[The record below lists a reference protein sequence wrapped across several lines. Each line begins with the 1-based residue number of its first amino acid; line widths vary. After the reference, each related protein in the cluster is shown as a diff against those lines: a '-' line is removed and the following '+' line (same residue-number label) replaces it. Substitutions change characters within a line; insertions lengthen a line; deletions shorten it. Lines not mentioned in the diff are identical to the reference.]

1 MLFGIFFVSIEAKQ
15 LDMKTILRNF
25 FSVLRR
31 FKTASVLNVL
41 GLSIAFVAFMLI
53 MMQVNYDYTFDRSHP
68 NADAIFRVDIV
79 HGSKGS
85 QAIICRPFARAFTG
99 SSPLIE
105 EGCLLSA
112 WTESRFFY
120 IEDGGQRT
128 SYKEDAWNVT
138 PGVLEVF
145 RFDML
150 EGNER
155 SLDEPN
161 SVVLPESMARKIFGD
176 ESAVGKQL
184 ISANPMEDAKI
195 VKGVYKDFPRNSAL
209 KNVMYTSMS
218 PKENYDNWGNWNY
231 FFFVRLGEGMDKAEV
246 LDNFKRNFNA
256 KEAFGNEFEWGE
268 ENSLDLRL
276 TSLPDVHFL
285 SNVDFDSM
293 PKASRQTLLVL
304 FSIAFV
310 ILIIAGINFTNF
322 STALTPMRIKSI
334 NTQKVLGSSDRT
346 LRGSLLVEAVCVSLF
361 AYLLSLLFLYLIPN
375 TPVVSLVDAD
385 ISFGAQPMIIAGTA
399 VIAAIVGVL
408 AGLYPSYYV
417 TSFPPALVLKGS
429 FGLSLAGR
437 RMRSVLVGVQF
448 VASFIL
454 IIGSLFMYLQ
464 NHYMQNAPLGYDKEE
479 MIIVHLNNT
488 INKNRDAFTDR
499 LKSFSGVQDVTY
511 SQFLLS
517 SQDQYMGWGRDYNG
531 NNINFQCLPVSSSF
545 LKVMGI
551 EVKEGRD
558 FRPEDDQKE
567 TGCYIFNEKA
577 KAQYELKLN
586 EKIDGDEII
595 GFIPDIKFASFRQ
608 EVTPMAFYLWG
619 KYQWGQEGNYYNT
632 AYVKFKAGSDLRSG
646 MEHVRESLEKFD
658 SEYPFVVR
666 FYDEVLQHT
675 YEKEL
680 KIGSLI
686 TLFSLVAIFISIVGV
701 FGLVVFE
708 SEYKR
713 KEIAVRKVLGSTTG
727 EILYMFNVSY
737 FWILLICFVFGAP
750 VAWYGVHRW
759 LENFAYRTPMYWW
772 VLPLAFLAVGVIT
785 FMTVTYQN
793 WHVANE
799 NPVKNIKSE

>member
-1 MLFGIFFVSIEAKQ
+1 
-15 LDMKTILRNF
+15 MKTILRNF

-31 FKTASVLNVL
+31 FKAASVLNVL

-53 MMQVNYDYTFDRSHP
+53 MMQVNYDYTFDCSHR

-85 QAIICRPFARAFTG
+85 QAIICRPFARAFTE
-99 SSPLIE
+99 SSPHIKG
-105 EGCLLSA
+105 GCLLNA
-112 WTESRFFY
+112 WVGSPFFY
-120 IEDGGQRT
+120 VEQNGQRT
-128 SYKEDAWNVT
+128 GYRENAWEVT
-138 PGVLEVF
+138 PGLLDVIH
-145 RFDML
+145 FDML
-150 EGNER
+150 EGTAQA
-155 SLDEPN
+155 LDEPG
-161 SVVLPESMARKIFGD
+161 SVILPESMAKKIFGN
-176 ESAVGKQL
+176 ETAVGKQL
-184 ISANPMEDAKI
+184 IAPNVEMNAQI
-195 VKGVYKDFPRNSAL
+195 IKGVYKDFPRNSAL
-209 KNVMYTSMS
+209 QNVIYVAMN

-231 FFFVRLGEGMDKAEV
+231 FFFVRLDDSANKENV
-246 LDNFKRNFNA
+246 LDNFKSNFNA
-256 KEAFGNEFEWGE
+256 KEVFGNEFEWGGE
-268 ENSLDLRL
+268 ESFDLRL

-285 SNVDFDSM
+285 NNVDFDSM

-310 ILIIAGINFTNF
+310 IIIIAGINFTNF

-334 NTQKVLGSSDRT
+334 NTQKVLGSSDRM
-346 LRGSLLVEAVCVSLF
+346 LRGSLLVEAVGVSTF
-361 AYLLSLLFLYLIPN
+361 AYLLSLLFLYVIPK
-375 TPVVSLVDAD
+375 TPVASLVDAD

-399 VIAAIVGVL
+399 VIAVIVGVL

-437 RMRSVLVGVQF
+437 RMRSVLVGIQF

-464 NHYMQNAPLGYDKEE
+464 NRYMQNAPLGYDKEE
-479 MIIVHLNNT
+479 MIIVHLNNK
-488 INKNRDAFTDR
+488 INKDRDAFTNQ
-499 LKSFSGVQDVTY
+499 LKSFSGVEDVTY

-531 NNINFQCLPVSSSF
+531 KNINFQCLPVSSSF

-558 FRPEDDQKE
+558 FRPEDDRKE

-577 KAQYELKLN
+577 KAQLELKLN
-586 EKIDGDEII
+586 EQIDGDEII

-619 KYQWGQEGNYYNT
+619 KYQWGQEGNYYNA
-632 AYVKFKAGSDLRSG
+632 AYVKFKAGSDLRAG
-646 MEHVRESLEKFD
+646 MEHVRESLKKFD
-658 SEYPFVVR
+658 SEYPFVIR

-727 EILYMFNVSY
+727 EVLYMFNVSY
-737 FWILLICFVFGAP
+737 FWILLICFVLGAP

-772 VLPLAFLAVGVIT
+772 VLPLAFLAIGMIT
-785 FMTVTYQN
+785 FLTVTYQN

>member
-1 MLFGIFFVSIEAKQ
+1 
-15 LDMKTILRNF
+15 MKTILRNF

-31 FKTASVLNVL
+31 FKAASVLNVL

-53 MMQVNYDYTFDRSHP
+53 MMQVNYDYTFDCSHR

-85 QAIICRPFARAFTG
+85 QAIICRPFARAFTE
-99 SSPLIE
+99 SSPHIKG
-105 EGCLLSA
+105 GCLLNA
-112 WTESRFFY
+112 WVGSPFFY
-120 IEDGGQRT
+120 VEQNGQRT
-128 SYKEDAWNVT
+128 GYRENAWEVT
-138 PGVLEVF
+138 PGLLDVIH
-145 RFDML
+145 FDML
-150 EGNER
+150 EGTAQA
-155 SLDEPN
+155 LDEPG
-161 SVVLPESMARKIFGD
+161 SVILPESMAKKIFGN
-176 ESAVGKQL
+176 ETAVGKQL
-184 ISANPMEDAKI
+184 IAPNVEMNAQI
-195 VKGVYKDFPRNSAL
+195 IKGVYKDFPRNSAL
-209 KNVMYTSMS
+209 QNVIYVAMN

-231 FFFVRLGEGMDKAEV
+231 FFFVRLDDPANKENV
-246 LDNFKRNFNA
+246 LDNFKSNFNA
-256 KEAFGNEFEWGE
+256 KEAFGNEFEWGGE
-268 ENSLDLRL
+268 ESFDLRL

-285 SNVDFDSM
+285 NNVDFDSM

-310 ILIIAGINFTNF
+310 IIIIAGINFTNF

-334 NTQKVLGSSDRT
+334 NTQKVLGSSDRM
-346 LRGSLLVEAVCVSLF
+346 LRGSLLVEAVGVSTF
-361 AYLLSLLFLYLIPN
+361 AYLLSLLFLYVIPK
-375 TPVVSLVDAD
+375 TPVASLVDAD

-399 VIAAIVGVL
+399 VIAVIVGVL

-437 RMRSVLVGVQF
+437 RMRSVLVGIQF

-464 NHYMQNAPLGYDKEE
+464 NRYMQNAPLGYDKEE
-479 MIIVHLNNT
+479 MIIVHLNNK
-488 INKNRDAFTDR
+488 INKDRDAFMNQ
-499 LKSFSGVQDVTY
+499 LKSFSGVEDVTY

-531 NNINFQCLPVSSSF
+531 KNINFQCLPVSSSF

-577 KAQYELKLN
+577 KAQLELKLN
-586 EKIDGDEII
+586 EQIDGDEII

-619 KYQWGQEGNYYNT
+619 KYQWGQEGNYYNA
-632 AYVKFKAGSDLRSG
+632 AYVKFKAGSDLRAG
-646 MEHVRESLEKFD
+646 MEHVRESLKKFD
-658 SEYPFVVR
+658 SEYPFVIR

-727 EILYMFNVSY
+727 EVLYMFNVSY
-737 FWILLICFVFGAP
+737 FWILLICFVLGAP

-772 VLPLAFLAVGVIT
+772 VLPLAFLAIGMIT
-785 FMTVTYQN
+785 FLTVTYQN

>member
-1 MLFGIFFVSIEAKQ
+1 MLFGIFFVIIEAKQ

-150 EGNER
+150 EGSER

-285 SNVDFDSM
+285 NNVDFDSM

-361 AYLLSLLFLYLIPN
+361 AYLLSLLFLYIIPK

-531 NNINFQCLPVSSSF
+531 NNINFQCLPVSSP
-545 LKVMGI
+545 LKV
-551 EVKEGRD
+551 
-558 FRPEDDQKE
+558 
-567 TGCYIFNEKA
+567 
-577 KAQYELKLN
+577 
-586 EKIDGDEII
+586 
-595 GFIPDIKFASFRQ
+595 
-608 EVTPMAFYLWG
+608 
-619 KYQWGQEGNYYNT
+619 
-632 AYVKFKAGSDLRSG
+632 
-646 MEHVRESLEKFD
+646 
-658 SEYPFVVR
+658 
-666 FYDEVLQHT
+666 
-675 YEKEL
+675 
-680 KIGSLI
+680 
-686 TLFSLVAIFISIVGV
+686 
-701 FGLVVFE
+701 
-708 SEYKR
+708 
-713 KEIAVRKVLGSTTG
+713 KVLPK
-727 EILYMFNVSY
+727 
-737 FWILLICFVFGAP
+737 LL
-750 VAWYGVHRW
+750 
-759 LENFAYRTPMYWW
+759 
-772 VLPLAFLAVGVIT
+772 
-785 FMTVTYQN
+785 
-793 WHVANE
+793 
-799 NPVKNIKSE
+799 S

>member
-1 MLFGIFFVSIEAKQ
+1 MLFGIFFVIIEAKQ

-150 EGNER
+150 EGSER

-285 SNVDFDSM
+285 NNVDFDSM

-346 LRGSLLVEAVCVSLF
+346 LRGSLLVCLSAF
-361 AYLLSLLFLYLIPN
+361 ASFLIHNPQN
-375 TPVVSLVDAD
+375 T
-385 ISFGAQPMIIAGTA
+385 G
-399 VIAAIVGVL
+399 
-408 AGLYPSYYV
+408 
-417 TSFPPALVLKGS
+417 
-429 FGLSLAGR
+429 SLAGGCR
-437 RMRSVLVGVQF
+437 HLVRG
-448 VASFIL
+448 AADDHCRHGRDRGDR
-454 IIGSLFMYLQ
+454 GS
-464 NHYMQNAPLGYDKEE
+464 AGRPL
-479 MIIVHLNNT
+479 
-488 INKNRDAFTDR
+488 
-499 LKSFSGVQDVTY
+499 S
-511 SQFLLS
+511 FLLCHL
-517 SQDQYMGWGRDYNG
+517 
-531 NNINFQCLPVSSSF
+531 FPA
-545 LKVMGI
+545 GI
-551 EVKEGRD
+551 GVERK
-558 FRPEDDQKE
+558 FRPLACRAPDEERAGGGPVCGFFHPD
-567 TGCYIFNEKA
+567 YRLFVYVPA
-577 KAQYELKLN
+577 K
-586 EKIDGDEII
+586 
-595 GFIPDIKFASFRQ
+595 
-608 EVTPMAFYLWG
+608 
-619 KYQWGQEGNYYNT
+619 
-632 AYVKFKAGSDLRSG
+632 
-646 MEHVRESLEKFD
+646 SLYAE
-658 SEYPFVVR
+658 
-666 FYDEVLQHT
+666 
-675 YEKEL
+675 
-680 KIGSLI
+680 
-686 TLFSLVAIFISIVGV
+686 
-701 FGLVVFE
+701 
-708 SEYKR
+708 
-713 KEIAVRKVLGSTTG
+713 
-727 EILYMFNVSY
+727 
-737 FWILLICFVFGAP
+737 C
-750 VAWYGVHRW
+750 
-759 LENFAYRTPMYWW
+759 
-772 VLPLAFLAVGVIT
+772 AVGI
-785 FMTVTYQN
+785 
-793 WHVANE
+793 
-799 NPVKNIKSE
+799 

>member
-1 MLFGIFFVSIEAKQ
+1 
-15 LDMKTILRNF
+15 MKTILRNF

-31 FKTASVLNVL
+31 FKAASVLNVL

-53 MMQVNYDYTFDRSHP
+53 MMQVNYDYTFDCSHR

-85 QAIICRPFARAFTG
+85 QAIICRPFARAFTE
-99 SSPLIE
+99 SSPHIKG
-105 EGCLLSA
+105 GCLLNA
-112 WTESRFFY
+112 WVGSPFFY
-120 IEDGGQRT
+120 VEQNGQRT
-128 SYKEDAWNVT
+128 GYRENAWEVT
-138 PGVLEVF
+138 PGLLDVIH
-145 RFDML
+145 FDML
-150 EGNER
+150 EGTAQA
-155 SLDEPN
+155 LDEPG
-161 SVVLPESMARKIFGD
+161 SVILPESMAKKIFGN
-176 ESAVGKQL
+176 ETAVGKQL
-184 ISANPMEDAKI
+184 IAPNVEMNAQI
-195 VKGVYKDFPRNSAL
+195 IKGVYKDFPRNSAL
-209 KNVMYTSMS
+209 QNVIYVAMN

-231 FFFVRLGEGMDKAEV
+231 FFFVRLDDPANKENV
-246 LDNFKRNFNA
+246 LDNFKSNFNA
-256 KEAFGNEFEWGE
+256 KEVFGNEFEWGGE
-268 ENSLDLRL
+268 ESFDLRL

-285 SNVDFDSM
+285 NNVDFDSM

-310 ILIIAGINFTNF
+310 IIIIAGINFTNF

-334 NTQKVLGSSDRT
+334 NTQKVLGSSDRM
-346 LRGSLLVEAVCVSLF
+346 LRGSLLVEAVGVSTF
-361 AYLLSLLFLYLIPN
+361 AYLLSLLFLYVIPK
-375 TPVVSLVDAD
+375 TPVASLVDAD

-399 VIAAIVGVL
+399 VIAVIVGVL

-437 RMRSVLVGVQF
+437 RMRSVLVGIQF

-464 NHYMQNAPLGYDKEE
+464 NRYMQNAPLGYDKEE
-479 MIIVHLNNT
+479 MIIVHLNNK
-488 INKNRDAFTDR
+488 INKDRAAFTNQ
-499 LKSFSGVQDVTY
+499 LKSFSGVEDVTY

-531 NNINFQCLPVSSSF
+531 KNINFQCLPVSSSF

-577 KAQYELKLN
+577 KAQLELKLN
-586 EKIDGDEII
+586 EQIDGDEII

-619 KYQWGQEGNYYNT
+619 KYQWGQEGNYYNA
-632 AYVKFKAGSDLRSG
+632 AYVKFKAGSDLRAG
-646 MEHVRESLEKFD
+646 MEHVRESLKKFD
-658 SEYPFVVR
+658 SEYPFVIR

-727 EILYMFNVSY
+727 EVLYMFNVSY
-737 FWILLICFVFGAP
+737 FWILLICFVLGAP

-772 VLPLAFLAVGVIT
+772 VLPLAFLAIGMIT
-785 FMTVTYQN
+785 FLTVTYQN

>member
-1 MLFGIFFVSIEAKQ
+1 
-15 LDMKTILRNF
+15 MKTILRNF

-31 FKTASVLNVL
+31 FKAASVLNVL

-53 MMQVNYDYTFDRSHP
+53 MMQVNYDYTFDCSHR

-85 QAIICRPFARAFTG
+85 QAIICRPFARAFTV
-99 SSPLIE
+99 SSPHLKG
-105 EGCLLSA
+105 GCLLNA
-112 WTESRFFY
+112 WVGSPFFY
-120 IEDGGQRT
+120 VEQNGQRT
-128 SYKEDAWNVT
+128 GYRENAWEVT
-138 PGVLEVF
+138 PGLLDVIH
-145 RFDML
+145 FDML
-150 EGNER
+150 EGTAQA
-155 SLDEPN
+155 LDEPG
-161 SVVLPESMARKIFGD
+161 SVILPESMAKKIFGN
-176 ESAVGKQL
+176 ETAVGKQL
-184 ISANPMEDAKI
+184 IAPNVEMNAQI
-195 VKGVYKDFPRNSAL
+195 IKGVYKDFPRNSAL
-209 KNVMYTSMS
+209 QNVIYLAKN

-231 FFFVRLGEGMDKAEV
+231 FFFVRLDDPANKENV
-246 LDNFKRNFNA
+246 LDNFKSNFNA
-256 KEAFGNEFEWGE
+256 KEVFGNEFEWGGE
-268 ENSLDLRL
+268 ESFDLRL

-285 SNVDFDSM
+285 NNVDFDSM

-310 ILIIAGINFTNF
+310 IIIIAGINFTNF

-334 NTQKVLGSSDRT
+334 NTQKVLGSSDRM
-346 LRGSLLVEAVCVSLF
+346 LRGSLLVEAVGVSTF
-361 AYLLSLLFLYLIPN
+361 AYLLSLLFLYVIPK
-375 TPVVSLVDAD
+375 TPVASLVDAD

-399 VIAAIVGVL
+399 VIAVIVGVL

-437 RMRSVLVGVQF
+437 RMRSVLVGIQF

-464 NHYMQNAPLGYDKEE
+464 NRYMQNAPLGYDKEE
-479 MIIVHLNNT
+479 MIIVHLNNK
-488 INKNRDAFTDR
+488 INKDRDAFTNQ
-499 LKSFSGVQDVTY
+499 LKSFSGVEDVTY

-531 NNINFQCLPVSSSF
+531 KNINFQCLPVSSSF

-577 KAQYELKLN
+577 KAQLELKLN
-586 EKIDGDEII
+586 EQIDGDEII

-619 KYQWGQEGNYYNT
+619 KYQWGQEGNYYNA
-632 AYVKFKAGSDLRSG
+632 AYVKFKAGSDLRAG
-646 MEHVRESLEKFD
+646 MEHVRESLKKFD
-658 SEYPFVVR
+658 SEYPFVIR

-727 EILYMFNVSY
+727 EVLYMFNVSY
-737 FWILLICFVFGAP
+737 FWILLICFVLGAP

-772 VLPLAFLAVGVIT
+772 VLPLAFLAIGMIT
-785 FMTVTYQN
+785 FLTVTYQN

>member
-1 MLFGIFFVSIEAKQ
+1 
-15 LDMKTILRNF
+15 MKTILRNF

-31 FKTASVLNVL
+31 FKAASVLNVL

-53 MMQVNYDYTFDRSHP
+53 MMQVNYDYTFDCSHR

-85 QAIICRPFARAFTG
+85 QAIICRPFARAFTE
-99 SSPLIE
+99 SSPHIKG
-105 EGCLLSA
+105 GCLLNA
-112 WTESRFFY
+112 WVGSPFFY
-120 IEDGGQRT
+120 VEQNGQRT
-128 SYKEDAWNVT
+128 GYRENAWEVT
-138 PGVLEVF
+138 PGLLDVIH
-145 RFDML
+145 FDML
-150 EGNER
+150 EGTAQA
-155 SLDEPN
+155 LDEPG
-161 SVVLPESMARKIFGD
+161 SVILPESMAKKIFGN
-176 ESAVGKQL
+176 ETAVGKQL
-184 ISANPMEDAKI
+184 IAPNVEMNAQI
-195 VKGVYKDFPRNSAL
+195 IKGVYKDFPRNSAL
-209 KNVMYTSMS
+209 QNVIYVAMN

-231 FFFVRLGEGMDKAEV
+231 FFFVRLDDPANKENV
-246 LDNFKRNFNA
+246 LDNFKNNFNA
-256 KEAFGNEFEWGE
+256 KEVFGNEFEWGGE
-268 ENSLDLRL
+268 ESFDLRL

-285 SNVDFDSM
+285 NNVDFDSM

-310 ILIIAGINFTNF
+310 IIIIAGINFTNF

-334 NTQKVLGSSDRT
+334 NTQKVLGSSDRM
-346 LRGSLLVEAVCVSLF
+346 LRGSLLVEAVGVSTF
-361 AYLLSLLFLYLIPN
+361 AYLLSLLFLYVIPK
-375 TPVVSLVDAD
+375 TPVASLVDAD

-399 VIAAIVGVL
+399 VIAVIVGVL

-437 RMRSVLVGVQF
+437 RMRSVLVGIQF

-464 NHYMQNAPLGYDKEE
+464 NRYMQNAPLGYDKEE
-479 MIIVHLNNT
+479 MIIVHLNNK
-488 INKNRDAFTDR
+488 INKDRDAFTNQ
-499 LKSFSGVQDVTY
+499 LKSFSGVEDVTY

-531 NNINFQCLPVSSSF
+531 KNINFQCLPVSSSF

-577 KAQYELKLN
+577 KAQLELKLN
-586 EKIDGDEII
+586 EQIDGDEII

-619 KYQWGQEGNYYNT
+619 KYQWGQEGNYYNA
-632 AYVKFKAGSDLRSG
+632 AYVKFKAGSDLRAG
-646 MEHVRESLEKFD
+646 MEHVRESLKKFD
-658 SEYPFVVR
+658 SEYPFVIR

-727 EILYMFNVSY
+727 EVLYMFNVSY
-737 FWILLICFVFGAP
+737 FWILLICFVLGAP

-772 VLPLAFLAVGVIT
+772 VLPLAFLAIGMIT
-785 FMTVTYQN
+785 FLTVTYQN

>member
-1 MLFGIFFVSIEAKQ
+1 
-15 LDMKTILRNF
+15 MKTILRNF

-31 FKTASVLNVL
+31 FKAASVLNVL

-53 MMQVNYDYTFDRSHP
+53 MMQVNYDYTFDCSHR

-85 QAIICRPFARAFTG
+85 QAIICRPFARAFTE
-99 SSPLIE
+99 SSPHIKG
-105 EGCLLSA
+105 GCLLNA
-112 WTESRFFY
+112 WVGSPFFY
-120 IEDGGQRT
+120 VEQNGQRT
-128 SYKEDAWNVT
+128 GYRENAWEVT
-138 PGVLEVF
+138 PGLLDVIH
-145 RFDML
+145 FDML
-150 EGNER
+150 EGTAQA
-155 SLDEPN
+155 LDEPG
-161 SVVLPESMARKIFGD
+161 SVILPESMAKKIFGN
-176 ESAVGKQL
+176 ETAVGKQL
-184 ISANPMEDAKI
+184 IAPNVEMNAQI
-195 VKGVYKDFPRNSAL
+195 IKGVYKDFPRNSAL
-209 KNVMYTSMS
+209 QNVIYVAMN

-231 FFFVRLGEGMDKAEV
+231 FFFVRLDDPANKENV
-246 LDNFKRNFNA
+246 LDNFKSNFNA
-256 KEAFGNEFEWGE
+256 KEVFGNEFEWGGE
-268 ENSLDLRL
+268 ESFDLRL

-285 SNVDFDSM
+285 NNVDFDSM

-310 ILIIAGINFTNF
+310 IIIIAGINFTNF

-334 NTQKVLGSSDRT
+334 NTQKVLGSSDRM
-346 LRGSLLVEAVCVSLF
+346 LRGSLLVEAVGVSTF
-361 AYLLSLLFLYLIPN
+361 AYLLSLLFLYVIPK
-375 TPVVSLVDAD
+375 TPVASLVDAD

-399 VIAAIVGVL
+399 VIAVIVGVL

-437 RMRSVLVGVQF
+437 RMRSVLVGIQF

-464 NHYMQNAPLGYDKEE
+464 NRYMQNAPLGYDKEE
-479 MIIVHLNNT
+479 MIIVHLNNK
-488 INKNRDAFTDR
+488 INKDRDAFTNQ

-531 NNINFQCLPVSSSF
+531 KNINFQCLPVSSSF

-577 KAQYELKLN
+577 KAQLELKLN
-586 EKIDGDEII
+586 EQIDGDEII

-619 KYQWGQEGNYYNT
+619 KYQWGQEGNYYNA
-632 AYVKFKAGSDLRSG
+632 AYVKFKAGSDLRAG
-646 MEHVRESLEKFD
+646 MEHVRESLKKFD
-658 SEYPFVVR
+658 SEYPFVIR

-727 EILYMFNVSY
+727 EVLYMFNVSY
-737 FWILLICFVFGAP
+737 FWILLICFVLGAP

-772 VLPLAFLAVGVIT
+772 VLPLAFLAIGMIT
-785 FMTVTYQN
+785 FLTVTYQN

>member
-1 MLFGIFFVSIEAKQ
+1 MLFGIFFVIIEAKQ

-150 EGNER
+150 EGSER

-285 SNVDFDSM
+285 NNVDFDSM

-322 STALTPMRIKSI
+322 S
-334 NTQKVLGSSDRT
+334 
-346 LRGSLLVEAVCVSLF
+346 
-361 AYLLSLLFLYLIPN
+361 
-375 TPVVSLVDAD
+375 
-385 ISFGAQPMIIAGTA
+385 TA

>member
-1 MLFGIFFVSIEAKQ
+1 
-15 LDMKTILRNF
+15 MKTILRNF
-25 FSVLRR
+25 ISVLRR

-53 MMQVNYDYTFDRSHP
+53 MMQVNYDYTFDCSHR

-85 QAIICRPFARAFTG
+85 QAIICRPFARAFTE
-99 SSPLIE
+99 SSPHIKG
-105 EGCLLSA
+105 GCLLNA
-112 WTESRFFY
+112 WVGSPFFY
-120 IEDGGQRT
+120 VEQNGQRT
-128 SYKEDAWNVT
+128 GYRENAWEVT
-138 PGVLEVF
+138 PGLLDVIH
-145 RFDML
+145 FDML
-150 EGNER
+150 EGTAQA
-155 SLDEPN
+155 LDEPG
-161 SVVLPESMARKIFGD
+161 SVILPESMAKKIFGN
-176 ESAVGKQL
+176 ETAVGKQL
-184 ISANPMEDAKI
+184 IAPNVEMNAQI
-195 VKGVYKDFPRNSAL
+195 IKGVYKDFPRNSAL
-209 KNVMYTSMS
+209 QNVIYVAMN

-231 FFFVRLGEGMDKAEV
+231 FFFVRLDDPANKENV
-246 LDNFKRNFNA
+246 LDNFKSNFNA
-256 KEAFGNEFEWGE
+256 KEVFGNEFEWGGE
-268 ENSLDLRL
+268 ESFDLRL

-285 SNVDFDSM
+285 NNVDFDSM

-310 ILIIAGINFTNF
+310 IIIIAGINFTNF

-334 NTQKVLGSSDRT
+334 NTQKVLGSSDRM
-346 LRGSLLVEAVCVSLF
+346 LRGSLLVEAVGVSTF
-361 AYLLSLLFLYLIPN
+361 AYLLSLLFLYVIPK
-375 TPVVSLVDAD
+375 TPVASLVDAD

-399 VIAAIVGVL
+399 VIAVIVGVL

-437 RMRSVLVGVQF
+437 RMRSVLVGIQF

-464 NHYMQNAPLGYDKEE
+464 NRYMQNAPLGYDKEE
-479 MIIVHLNNT
+479 MIIVHLNNK
-488 INKNRDAFTDR
+488 INKDRDAFTNQ
-499 LKSFSGVQDVTY
+499 LKSFSGVEDVTY

-531 NNINFQCLPVSSSF
+531 KNINFQCLPVSSSF

-577 KAQYELKLN
+577 KAQLELKLN
-586 EKIDGDEII
+586 EQIDGDEII

-619 KYQWGQEGNYYNT
+619 KYQWGQEGNYYNA
-632 AYVKFKAGSDLRSG
+632 AYVKFKAGSDLRAG
-646 MEHVRESLEKFD
+646 MEHVRESLKKFD
-658 SEYPFVVR
+658 SEYPFVIR

-727 EILYMFNVSY
+727 EVLYMFNVSY
-737 FWILLICFVFGAP
+737 FWILLICFVLGAP

-772 VLPLAFLAVGVIT
+772 VLPLAFLAIGMIT
-785 FMTVTYQN
+785 FLTVTYQN

>member
-1 MLFGIFFVSIEAKQ
+1 MLYGIFFVSIEAKQ

-361 AYLLSLLFLYLIPN
+361 AYLLSLLFLYIIPQN
-375 TPVVSLVDAD
+375 T
-385 ISFGAQPMIIAGTA
+385 G
-399 VIAAIVGVL
+399 
-408 AGLYPSYYV
+408 
-417 TSFPPALVLKGS
+417 
-429 FGLSLAGR
+429 SLAGGCR
-437 RMRSVLVGVQF
+437 HLVRG
-448 VASFIL
+448 AADDHCRHGCDRGDR
-454 IIGSLFMYLQ
+454 GS
-464 NHYMQNAPLGYDKEE
+464 AGRPL
-479 MIIVHLNNT
+479 
-488 INKNRDAFTDR
+488 
-499 LKSFSGVQDVTY
+499 S
-511 SQFLLS
+511 FLLCHL
-517 SQDQYMGWGRDYNG
+517 
-531 NNINFQCLPVSSSF
+531 FPA
-545 LKVMGI
+545 GI
-551 EVKEGRD
+551 GVERK
-558 FRPEDDQKE
+558 FRPLACRAPDEERAGGGSVCGFFHPD
-567 TGCYIFNEKA
+567 YRLFVYVPA
-577 KAQYELKLN
+577 K
-586 EKIDGDEII
+586 
-595 GFIPDIKFASFRQ
+595 
-608 EVTPMAFYLWG
+608 
-619 KYQWGQEGNYYNT
+619 
-632 AYVKFKAGSDLRSG
+632 
-646 MEHVRESLEKFD
+646 SLYAE
-658 SEYPFVVR
+658 
-666 FYDEVLQHT
+666 
-675 YEKEL
+675 
-680 KIGSLI
+680 
-686 TLFSLVAIFISIVGV
+686 
-701 FGLVVFE
+701 
-708 SEYKR
+708 
-713 KEIAVRKVLGSTTG
+713 
-727 EILYMFNVSY
+727 
-737 FWILLICFVFGAP
+737 C
-750 VAWYGVHRW
+750 
-759 LENFAYRTPMYWW
+759 
-772 VLPLAFLAVGVIT
+772 AVGI
-785 FMTVTYQN
+785 
-793 WHVANE
+793 
-799 NPVKNIKSE
+799 

>member
-1 MLFGIFFVSIEAKQ
+1 
-15 LDMKTILRNF
+15 MKTILRNF

-31 FKTASVLNVL
+31 FKAASVLNVL

-53 MMQVNYDYTFDRSHP
+53 MMQVNYDYTFDCSHR

-85 QAIICRPFARAFTG
+85 QAIICRPFARAFTE
-99 SSPLIE
+99 SSPHIKG
-105 EGCLLSA
+105 GCLLNA
-112 WTESRFFY
+112 WVGSPFFY
-120 IEDGGQRT
+120 VEQNGQRT
-128 SYKEDAWNVT
+128 GYRESAWEVT
-138 PGVLEVF
+138 PGLLDVIH
-145 RFDML
+145 FDML
-150 EGNER
+150 EGTAQA
-155 SLDEPN
+155 LDEPG
-161 SVVLPESMARKIFGD
+161 SVILPESMAKKIFGN
-176 ESAVGKQL
+176 ETAVGKQL
-184 ISANPMEDAKI
+184 IAPNVEMNAQI
-195 VKGVYKDFPRNSAL
+195 IKGVYKDFPRNSAL
-209 KNVMYTSMS
+209 QNVIYVAMN

-231 FFFVRLGEGMDKAEV
+231 FFFVRLDDPANKENV
-246 LDNFKRNFNA
+246 LDNFKSNFNA
-256 KEAFGNEFEWGE
+256 KEVFGNEFEWGGE
-268 ENSLDLRL
+268 ESFDLRL

-285 SNVDFDSM
+285 NNVDFDSM

-310 ILIIAGINFTNF
+310 IIIIAGINFTNF

-334 NTQKVLGSSDRT
+334 NTQKVLGSSDRM
-346 LRGSLLVEAVCVSLF
+346 LRGSLLVEAVGVSTF
-361 AYLLSLLFLYLIPN
+361 AYLLSLLFLYVIPK
-375 TPVVSLVDAD
+375 TPVASLVDAD

-399 VIAAIVGVL
+399 VIAVIVGVL

-429 FGLSLAGR
+429 FGLSLSGR
-437 RMRSVLVGVQF
+437 RMRSVLVGIQF

-464 NHYMQNAPLGYDKEE
+464 NRYMQNAPLGYDKEE
-479 MIIVHLNNT
+479 MIIVHLNNK
-488 INKNRDAFTDR
+488 INKDRDAFTNQ
-499 LKSFSGVQDVTY
+499 LKSFSGVEDVTY

-531 NNINFQCLPVSSSF
+531 KNINFQCLPVSSSF

-577 KAQYELKLN
+577 KAQLELKLN
-586 EKIDGDEII
+586 EQIDGDEII

-619 KYQWGQEGNYYNT
+619 KYQWGQEGNYYNA
-632 AYVKFKAGSDLRSG
+632 AYVKFKAGSDLRAG
-646 MEHVRESLEKFD
+646 MEHVRESLKKFD
-658 SEYPFVVR
+658 SEYPFVIR

-727 EILYMFNVSY
+727 EVLYMFNVSY
-737 FWILLICFVFGAP
+737 FWILLICFVLGAP

-772 VLPLAFLAVGVIT
+772 VLPLAFLAIGMIT
-785 FMTVTYQN
+785 FLTVTYQN

>member
-150 EGNER
+150 EGSER

-361 AYLLSLLFLYLIPN
+361 AYLLSLLFLYIIPK

-385 ISFGAQPMIIAGTA
+385 ISFEAQTMILAGTA
-399 VIAAIVGVL
+399 VIASIVGVL

-464 NHYMQNAPLGYDKEE
+464 NHYMQNAPLGYNKEE
-479 MIIVHLNNT
+479 MIIVHLNNS

-499 LKSFSGVQDVTY
+499 LKSFSGVEDVTY

-517 SQDQYMGWGRDYNG
+517 SQDQYMGWGRDYYG
-531 NNINFQCLPVSSSF
+531 NNINFKCLPVSSSF
-545 LKVMGI
+545 L
-551 EVKEGRD
+551 
-558 FRPEDDQKE
+558 
-567 TGCYIFNEKA
+567 
-577 KAQYELKLN
+577 
-586 EKIDGDEII
+586 
-595 GFIPDIKFASFRQ
+595 
-608 EVTPMAFYLWG
+608 
-619 KYQWGQEGNYYNT
+619 
-632 AYVKFKAGSDLRSG
+632 
-646 MEHVRESLEKFD
+646 
-658 SEYPFVVR
+658 
-666 FYDEVLQHT
+666 
-675 YEKEL
+675 
-680 KIGSLI
+680 
-686 TLFSLVAIFISIVGV
+686 
-701 FGLVVFE
+701 
-708 SEYKR
+708 
-713 KEIAVRKVLGSTTG
+713 
-727 EILYMFNVSY
+727 
-737 FWILLICFVFGAP
+737 
-750 VAWYGVHRW
+750 
-759 LENFAYRTPMYWW
+759 
-772 VLPLAFLAVGVIT
+772 
-785 FMTVTYQN
+785 
-793 WHVANE
+793 
-799 NPVKNIKSE
+799 

>member
-1 MLFGIFFVSIEAKQ
+1 
-15 LDMKTILRNF
+15 MKTILRNF

-31 FKTASVLNVL
+31 FKAASVLNVL

-53 MMQVNYDYTFDRSHP
+53 MMQVNYDYTFDCSHR

-85 QAIICRPFARAFTG
+85 QAIICRPFARAFTE
-99 SSPLIE
+99 SSPHIKG
-105 EGCLLSA
+105 GCLLNA
-112 WTESRFFY
+112 WVGSPFFY
-120 IEDGGQRT
+120 VEQNGQRT
-128 SYKEDAWNVT
+128 GYRENAWEVT
-138 PGVLEVF
+138 PGLLDVIH
-145 RFDML
+145 FDML
-150 EGNER
+150 EGTAQA
-155 SLDEPN
+155 LDEPG
-161 SVVLPESMARKIFGD
+161 SVILPESMAKKIFGN
-176 ESAVGKQL
+176 ETAVGKQL
-184 ISANPMEDAKI
+184 IAPNVEMNAQI
-195 VKGVYKDFPRNSAL
+195 IKGVYKDFPRNSAL
-209 KNVMYTSMS
+209 QNVIYVAMN

-231 FFFVRLGEGMDKAEV
+231 FFFVRLDDPANKENV
-246 LDNFKRNFNA
+246 LDNFKSNFNA
-256 KEAFGNEFEWGE
+256 KEVFGNEFEWGGE
-268 ENSLDLRL
+268 ESFDLRL

-285 SNVDFDSM
+285 NNVDFDSM

-310 ILIIAGINFTNF
+310 IIIIAGINFTNF

-334 NTQKVLGSSDRT
+334 NTQKVLGSSDRM
-346 LRGSLLVEAVCVSLF
+346 LRGSLLVEAVGVSTF
-361 AYLLSLLFLYLIPN
+361 AYLLSLLFLYVIPK
-375 TPVVSLVDAD
+375 TPVASLVDAD

-399 VIAAIVGVL
+399 VIAVIVGVL

-437 RMRSVLVGVQF
+437 RMRSVLVGIQF

-464 NHYMQNAPLGYDKEE
+464 NRYMQNAPLGYDKEE
-479 MIIVHLNNT
+479 MIIVHLNNK
-488 INKNRDAFTDR
+488 INKDRDAFTNQ
-499 LKSFSGVQDVTY
+499 LKSFSGVEDVTY

-531 NNINFQCLPVSSSF
+531 KNINFQCLPVSSSF

-577 KAQYELKLN
+577 KAQLELKLN
-586 EKIDGDEII
+586 EQIDGDEII

-619 KYQWGQEGNYYNT
+619 KYQWGQEGNYYNA
-632 AYVKFKAGSDLRSG
+632 AYVKFKAGSDLRAG
-646 MEHVRESLEKFD
+646 MEHVRESLKKFD
-658 SEYPFVVR
+658 SEYPFVIR

-686 TLFSLVAIFISIVGV
+686 TLFSLVAIFFSIVLV
-701 FGLVVFE
+701 FCLVVFE
-708 SEYKR
+708 SECKR

-727 EILYMFNVSY
+727 EVLYMFNVSY
-737 FWILLICFVFGAP
+737 FWILLICFVLGAP

-772 VLPLAFLAVGVIT
+772 VLPLAFLAIGMIT
-785 FMTVTYQN
+785 FLTVTYQN

>member
-53 MMQVNYDYTFDRSHP
+53 MMQVNYDYTFDRSHR

-85 QAIICRPFARAFTG
+85 QAIICRPFARAFAG

-285 SNVDFDSM
+285 NNVDFDSM

-361 AYLLSLLFLYLIPN
+361 AYLLSLLFLYMR
-375 TPVVSLVDAD
+375 
-385 ISFGAQPMIIAGTA
+385 IS
-399 VIAAIVGVL
+399 
-408 AGLYPSYYV
+408 SW
-417 TSFPPALVLKGS
+417 
-429 FGLSLAGR
+429 LSD
-437 RMRSVLVGVQF
+437 SK
-448 VASFIL
+448 I
-454 IIGSLFMYLQ
+454 
-464 NHYMQNAPLGYDKEE
+464 
-479 MIIVHLNNT
+479 
-488 INKNRDAFTDR
+488 KN
-499 LKSFSGVQDVTY
+499 
-511 SQFLLS
+511 
-517 SQDQYMGWGRDYNG
+517 
-531 NNINFQCLPVSSSF
+531 
-545 LKVMGI
+545 
-551 EVKEGRD
+551 
-558 FRPEDDQKE
+558 
-567 TGCYIFNEKA
+567 
-577 KAQYELKLN
+577 
-586 EKIDGDEII
+586 
-595 GFIPDIKFASFRQ
+595 
-608 EVTPMAFYLWG
+608 
-619 KYQWGQEGNYYNT
+619 
-632 AYVKFKAGSDLRSG
+632 
-646 MEHVRESLEKFD
+646 
-658 SEYPFVVR
+658 
-666 FYDEVLQHT
+666 
-675 YEKEL
+675 
-680 KIGSLI
+680 
-686 TLFSLVAIFISIVGV
+686 
-701 FGLVVFE
+701 
-708 SEYKR
+708 
-713 KEIAVRKVLGSTTG
+713 
-727 EILYMFNVSY
+727 
-737 FWILLICFVFGAP
+737 
-750 VAWYGVHRW
+750 
-759 LENFAYRTPMYWW
+759 
-772 VLPLAFLAVGVIT
+772 
-785 FMTVTYQN
+785 
-793 WHVANE
+793 
-799 NPVKNIKSE
+799 

>member
-1 MLFGIFFVSIEAKQ
+1 
-15 LDMKTILRNF
+15 MKTILRNF

-31 FKTASVLNVL
+31 FKAASVLNVL

-53 MMQVNYDYTFDRSHP
+53 MMQVNYDYTFDCSHR

-85 QAIICRPFARAFTG
+85 QAIICRPFARAFTE
-99 SSPLIE
+99 SSPHIKG
-105 EGCLLSA
+105 GCLLNA
-112 WTESRFFY
+112 WVGSPFFY
-120 IEDGGQRT
+120 VEQNGQRT
-128 SYKEDAWNVT
+128 GYRENAWEVT
-138 PGVLEVF
+138 PGLLDVIH
-145 RFDML
+145 FDML
-150 EGNER
+150 EGTAQA
-155 SLDEPN
+155 LDEPG
-161 SVVLPESMARKIFGD
+161 SVILPESMAKKIFGN
-176 ESAVGKQL
+176 ETAVGKQL
-184 ISANPMEDAKI
+184 IAPNVEMNAQI
-195 VKGVYKDFPRNSAL
+195 IKGVYKDFPRNSAL
-209 KNVMYTSMS
+209 QNVIYVAMN

-231 FFFVRLGEGMDKAEV
+231 FFFVRLDDPANKENV
-246 LDNFKRNFNA
+246 LDNFKSNFNA
-256 KEAFGNEFEWGE
+256 KEVFGNEFEWGGE
-268 ENSLDLRL
+268 ESFDLRL

-285 SNVDFDSM
+285 NNVDFDSM

-310 ILIIAGINFTNF
+310 IIIIAGINFTNF

-334 NTQKVLGSSDRT
+334 NTQKVLGSSDRM
-346 LRGSLLVEAVCVSLF
+346 LRGSLLVEAVGVSTF
-361 AYLLSLLFLYLIPN
+361 AYLLSLLFLYVIPK
-375 TPVVSLVDAD
+375 TPVASLVDAD

-399 VIAAIVGVL
+399 VIAVIVGVL

-437 RMRSVLVGVQF
+437 RMRSVLVGIQF

-464 NHYMQNAPLGYDKEE
+464 NRYMQNAPLGYEKEE
-479 MIIVHLNNT
+479 MIIVHLNNK
-488 INKNRDAFTDR
+488 INKDRDAFTNQ
-499 LKSFSGVQDVTY
+499 LKSFSGVEDVTY

-531 NNINFQCLPVSSSF
+531 KNINFQCLPVSSSF

-577 KAQYELKLN
+577 KAQLELKLN
-586 EKIDGDEII
+586 EQIDGDEII

-619 KYQWGQEGNYYNT
+619 KYQWGQEGNYYNA
-632 AYVKFKAGSDLRSG
+632 AYVKFKAGSDLRAG
-646 MEHVRESLEKFD
+646 MEHVRESLKKFD
-658 SEYPFVVR
+658 SEYPFVIR

-727 EILYMFNVSY
+727 EVLYMFNVSY
-737 FWILLICFVFGAP
+737 FWILLICFVLGAP

-772 VLPLAFLAVGVIT
+772 VLPLAFLAIGMIT
-785 FMTVTYQN
+785 FLTVTYQN

>member
-1 MLFGIFFVSIEAKQ
+1 
-15 LDMKTILRNF
+15 MKTILRNF

-31 FKTASVLNVL
+31 FKAASVLNVL

-53 MMQVNYDYTFDRSHP
+53 MMQVNYDYTFDCSHR

-85 QAIICRPFARAFTG
+85 QAIICRPFARAFTE
-99 SSPLIE
+99 SSPHIKG
-105 EGCLLSA
+105 GCLLNA
-112 WTESRFFY
+112 WVGSPFFY
-120 IEDGGQRT
+120 VEQNGQRT
-128 SYKEDAWNVT
+128 GYRENAWEVT
-138 PGVLEVF
+138 PGLLDVIH
-145 RFDML
+145 FDML
-150 EGNER
+150 EGTAQA
-155 SLDEPN
+155 LDEPG
-161 SVVLPESMARKIFGD
+161 SVILPESMAKKIFGN
-176 ESAVGKQL
+176 ETAVGKQL
-184 ISANPMEDAKI
+184 IAPNVEMNAQI
-195 VKGVYKDFPRNSAL
+195 IKGVYKDFPRNSAL
-209 KNVMYTSMS
+209 QNVIYVAMN

-231 FFFVRLGEGMDKAEV
+231 FFFVRLDDPANKENV
-246 LDNFKRNFNA
+246 LDNFKSNFNA
-256 KEAFGNEFEWGE
+256 KEAFGNEFEWGGE
-268 ENSLDLRL
+268 ESFDLRL

-285 SNVDFDSM
+285 NNVDFDSM

-310 ILIIAGINFTNF
+310 IIIIAGINFTNF

-334 NTQKVLGSSDRT
+334 NTQKVLGSSDRM
-346 LRGSLLVEAVCVSLF
+346 LRGSLLVEAVGVSTF
-361 AYLLSLLFLYLIPN
+361 AYLLSLLFLYVIPK
-375 TPVVSLVDAD
+375 TPVASLVDAD

-399 VIAAIVGVL
+399 VIAVIVGVL

-437 RMRSVLVGVQF
+437 RMRSVLVGIQF

-464 NHYMQNAPLGYDKEE
+464 NRYMQNAPLGYDKEE
-479 MIIVHLNNT
+479 MIIVHLNNK
-488 INKNRDAFTDR
+488 INKDRDAFTNQ
-499 LKSFSGVQDVTY
+499 LKSFSGVEDVTY

-531 NNINFQCLPVSSSF
+531 KNINFQCLPVSSSF

-577 KAQYELKLN
+577 KAQLELKLN
-586 EKIDGDEII
+586 EQIDGDEII

-619 KYQWGQEGNYYNT
+619 KYQWGQEGNYYNA
-632 AYVKFKAGSDLRSG
+632 AYVKFKAGSDLRAG
-646 MEHVRESLEKFD
+646 MEHVRESLKKFD
-658 SEYPFVVR
+658 SEFPFVIR

-727 EILYMFNVSY
+727 EVLYMFNVSY
-737 FWILLICFVFGAP
+737 FWILLICFVLGAP

-772 VLPLAFLAVGVIT
+772 VLPLAFLAIGMIT
-785 FMTVTYQN
+785 FLTVTYQN

>member
-1 MLFGIFFVSIEAKQ
+1 
-15 LDMKTILRNF
+15 MKTILRNF

-31 FKTASVLNVL
+31 FKAASVLNVL

-53 MMQVNYDYTFDRSHP
+53 MMQVNYDYTFDCSHR

-85 QAIICRPFARAFTG
+85 QAIICRPFARAFTE
-99 SSPLIE
+99 SSPHIKG
-105 EGCLLSA
+105 GCLLNA
-112 WTESRFFY
+112 WVGSPFFY
-120 IEDGGQRT
+120 VEQNGQRT
-128 SYKEDAWNVT
+128 GYRENAWEVS
-138 PGVLEVF
+138 PGLLDVIH
-145 RFDML
+145 FDML
-150 EGNER
+150 EGTAQA
-155 SLDEPN
+155 LDEPG
-161 SVVLPESMARKIFGD
+161 SVILPESMAKKIFGN
-176 ESAVGKQL
+176 ETAVGKQL
-184 ISANPMEDAKI
+184 IAPNVEMNAQI
-195 VKGVYKDFPRNSAL
+195 IKGVYKDFPRNSAL
-209 KNVMYTSMS
+209 QNVIYVAMN

-231 FFFVRLGEGMDKAEV
+231 FFFVRLDDPANKENV
-246 LDNFKRNFNA
+246 LDNFKSNFNA
-256 KEAFGNEFEWGE
+256 KEAFGNEFEWGGE
-268 ENSLDLRL
+268 ESFDLRL

-285 SNVDFDSM
+285 NNVDFDSM

-310 ILIIAGINFTNF
+310 IIIIAGINFTNF

-334 NTQKVLGSSDRT
+334 NTQKVLGSSDRM
-346 LRGSLLVEAVCVSLF
+346 LRGSLLVEAVGVSTF
-361 AYLLSLLFLYLIPN
+361 AYLLSLLFLYVIPK
-375 TPVVSLVDAD
+375 TPVASLVDAD

-399 VIAAIVGVL
+399 VIAVIVGVL

-437 RMRSVLVGVQF
+437 RMRSVLVGIQF

-464 NHYMQNAPLGYDKEE
+464 NRYMQNAPLGYDKEE
-479 MIIVHLNNT
+479 MIIVHLNNK
-488 INKNRDAFTDR
+488 INKDRDAFTNQ
-499 LKSFSGVQDVTY
+499 LKSFSGVEDVTY

-531 NNINFQCLPVSSSF
+531 KNINFQCLPVSSSF

-577 KAQYELKLN
+577 KAQLELKLN
-586 EKIDGDEII
+586 EQIDGDEII

-619 KYQWGQEGNYYNT
+619 KYQWGQEGNYYNA
-632 AYVKFKAGSDLRSG
+632 AYVKFKAGSDLRAG
-646 MEHVRESLEKFD
+646 MEHVRESLKKFD
-658 SEYPFVVR
+658 SEFPFVIR

-727 EILYMFNVSY
+727 EVLYMFNVSY
-737 FWILLICFVFGAP
+737 FWILLICFVLGAP

-772 VLPLAFLAVGVIT
+772 VLPLAFLAIGMIT
-785 FMTVTYQN
+785 FLTVTYQN

>member
-1 MLFGIFFVSIEAKQ
+1 M
-15 LDMKTILRNF
+15 
-25 FSVLRR
+25 
-31 FKTASVLNVL
+31 NVL

-53 MMQVNYDYTFDRSHP
+53 MMQVNYDYTFDCSHR

-85 QAIICRPFARAFTG
+85 QAIICRPFARAFTE
-99 SSPLIE
+99 SSPHIKG
-105 EGCLLSA
+105 GCLLNA
-112 WTESRFFY
+112 WVGSPFFY
-120 IEDGGQRT
+120 VEQNGQRT
-128 SYKEDAWNVT
+128 GYRENAWEVT
-138 PGVLEVF
+138 PGLLDVIH
-145 RFDML
+145 FDML
-150 EGNER
+150 EGTAQA
-155 SLDEPN
+155 LDEPG
-161 SVVLPESMARKIFGD
+161 SVILPESMAKKIFGN
-176 ESAVGKQL
+176 ETAVGKQL
-184 ISANPMEDAKI
+184 IAPNVEMNAQI
-195 VKGVYKDFPRNSAL
+195 IKGVYKDFPRNSAL
-209 KNVMYTSMS
+209 QNVIYVAMN

-231 FFFVRLGEGMDKAEV
+231 FFFVRLDDPANKENV
-246 LDNFKRNFNA
+246 LDNFKSNFNA
-256 KEAFGNEFEWGE
+256 KEVFGNEFEWGGE
-268 ENSLDLRL
+268 ESFDLRL

-285 SNVDFDSM
+285 NNVDFDSM

-310 ILIIAGINFTNF
+310 IIIIAGINFTNF

-334 NTQKVLGSSDRT
+334 NTQKVLGSSDRM
-346 LRGSLLVEAVCVSLF
+346 LRGSLLVEAVGVSMF
-361 AYLLSLLFLYLIPN
+361 AYLLSLLFLYVIPK
-375 TPVVSLVDAD
+375 TPVASLVDAD

-399 VIAAIVGVL
+399 VIAVIVGVL

-437 RMRSVLVGVQF
+437 RMRSVLVGIQF

-464 NHYMQNAPLGYDKEE
+464 NRYMQNAPLGYDKEE
-479 MIIVHLNNT
+479 MIIVHLNNK
-488 INKNRDAFTDR
+488 INKDRDAFTNQ
-499 LKSFSGVQDVTY
+499 LKSFSGVEDVTY

-531 NNINFQCLPVSSSF
+531 KNINFQCLPVSSSF

-577 KAQYELKLN
+577 KAQLELKLN
-586 EKIDGDEII
+586 EQIDGDEII

-619 KYQWGQEGNYYNT
+619 KYQWGQEGNYYNA
-632 AYVKFKAGSDLRSG
+632 AYVKFKAGSDLRAG
-646 MEHVRESLEKFD
+646 MEHVRESLKKFD
-658 SEYPFVVR
+658 SEYPFVIR

-727 EILYMFNVSY
+727 EVLYMFNVSY
-737 FWILLICFVFGAP
+737 FWILLICFVLGAP

-772 VLPLAFLAVGVIT
+772 VLPLAFLAIGMIT
-785 FMTVTYQN
+785 FLTVTYQN

>member
-1 MLFGIFFVSIEAKQ
+1 
-15 LDMKTILRNF
+15 MKTILRNF

-31 FKTASVLNVL
+31 FKAASVLNVL

-53 MMQVNYDYTFDRSHP
+53 MMQVNYDYTFDCSHR

-85 QAIICRPFARAFTG
+85 QAIICRPFARAFTE
-99 SSPLIE
+99 SSPHIKG
-105 EGCLLSA
+105 GCLLNA
-112 WTESRFFY
+112 WVGSPFFY
-120 IEDGGQRT
+120 VEQNGQRT
-128 SYKEDAWNVT
+128 GYRENAWEVT
-138 PGVLEVF
+138 PGLLDVIH
-145 RFDML
+145 FDML
-150 EGNER
+150 EGTAQA
-155 SLDEPN
+155 LDEPG
-161 SVVLPESMARKIFGD
+161 SVILPESMAKKIFGN
-176 ESAVGKQL
+176 ETAVGKQL
-184 ISANPMEDAKI
+184 IAPNVEMNAQI
-195 VKGVYKDFPRNSAL
+195 IKGVYKDFPRNSAL
-209 KNVMYTSMS
+209 QNVIYVAMN

-231 FFFVRLGEGMDKAEV
+231 FFFVRLDDPANKENV
-246 LDNFKRNFNA
+246 LDNFKSNFNA
-256 KEAFGNEFEWGE
+256 KEAFGNEFEWGGE
-268 ENSLDLRL
+268 ESFDLRL

-285 SNVDFDSM
+285 NNVDFDSM

-310 ILIIAGINFTNF
+310 IIIIAGINFTNF

-334 NTQKVLGSSDRT
+334 NTQKVLGSSDRM
-346 LRGSLLVEAVCVSLF
+346 LRGSLLVEAVGVSTF
-361 AYLLSLLFLYLIPN
+361 AYLLSLLFLYVIPK
-375 TPVVSLVDAD
+375 TPVASLVDAD

-399 VIAAIVGVL
+399 VIAVIVGVL

-417 TSFPPALVLKGS
+417 TSFLPALVLKGS

-437 RMRSVLVGVQF
+437 RMRSVLVGIQF

-464 NHYMQNAPLGYDKEE
+464 NRYMQNAPLGYDKEE
-479 MIIVHLNNT
+479 MIIVHLNNK
-488 INKNRDAFTDR
+488 INKDRDAFTNQ
-499 LKSFSGVQDVTY
+499 LKSFSGVEDVTY

-531 NNINFQCLPVSSSF
+531 KNINFQCLPVSSSF

-577 KAQYELKLN
+577 KAQLELKLN
-586 EKIDGDEII
+586 EQIDGDEII

-619 KYQWGQEGNYYNT
+619 KYQWGQEGNYYNA
-632 AYVKFKAGSDLRSG
+632 AYVKFKAGSDLRAG
-646 MEHVRESLEKFD
+646 MEHVRESLKKFD
-658 SEYPFVVR
+658 SEFPFVIR

-727 EILYMFNVSY
+727 EVLYMFNVSY
-737 FWILLICFVFGAP
+737 FWILLICFVLGAP

-772 VLPLAFLAVGVIT
+772 VLPLAFLAIGMIT
-785 FMTVTYQN
+785 FLTVTYQN

>member
-1 MLFGIFFVSIEAKQ
+1 
-15 LDMKTILRNF
+15 MKTILRNF

-31 FKTASVLNVL
+31 FKAASVLNVL

-53 MMQVNYDYTFDRSHP
+53 MMQVNYDYTFDCSHR

-85 QAIICRPFARAFTG
+85 QAIICRPFARAFTE
-99 SSPLIE
+99 SSPHIKG
-105 EGCLLSA
+105 GCLLNA
-112 WTESRFFY
+112 WVGSPFFY
-120 IEDGGQRT
+120 VEQNGQRT
-128 SYKEDAWNVT
+128 GYRENAWEVT
-138 PGVLEVF
+138 PGLLDVIH
-145 RFDML
+145 FDML
-150 EGNER
+150 EGTAQA
-155 SLDEPN
+155 LDEPG
-161 SVVLPESMARKIFGD
+161 SVILPESMAKKIFGN
-176 ESAVGKQL
+176 ETAVGKQL
-184 ISANPMEDAKI
+184 IAPNVEMNAQI
-195 VKGVYKDFPRNSAL
+195 IKGVYKDFPRNSAL
-209 KNVMYTSMS
+209 QNVIYVAMN

-231 FFFVRLGEGMDKAEV
+231 FFFVRLDDPANKENV
-246 LDNFKRNFNA
+246 LDNFKSNFNA
-256 KEAFGNEFEWGE
+256 KEVFGNEFEWGGE
-268 ENSLDLRL
+268 ESFDLRL

-285 SNVDFDSM
+285 NNVDFDSM

-310 ILIIAGINFTNF
+310 IIIIAGINFTNF

-334 NTQKVLGSSDRT
+334 NTQKVLGSSDRM
-346 LRGSLLVEAVCVSLF
+346 LRGSLLVEAVGVSTF
-361 AYLLSLLFLYLIPN
+361 AYLLSLLFLYVIPK
-375 TPVVSLVDAD
+375 TPVASLVDAD

-399 VIAAIVGVL
+399 VIAVIVGVL

-437 RMRSVLVGVQF
+437 RMRSVLVGIQF

-464 NHYMQNAPLGYDKEE
+464 NRYMQNAPLGYDKEE
-479 MIIVHLNNT
+479 MIIVHLNNK
-488 INKNRDAFTDR
+488 INKDRDAFTNQ
-499 LKSFSGVQDVTY
+499 LKSFSGVEDVTY

-577 KAQYELKLN
+577 KAQLELKLN
-586 EKIDGDEII
+586 EQIDGDEII

-619 KYQWGQEGNYYNT
+619 KYQWGQEGNYYNA
-632 AYVKFKAGSDLRSG
+632 AYVKFKAGSDLRAG
-646 MEHVRESLEKFD
+646 MEHVRESLKKFD
-658 SEYPFVVR
+658 SEYPFVIR

-727 EILYMFNVSY
+727 EVLYMFNVSY
-737 FWILLICFVFGAP
+737 FWILLICFVLGAP

-772 VLPLAFLAVGVIT
+772 VLPLAFLAIGMIT
-785 FMTVTYQN
+785 FLTVTYQN

>member
-1 MLFGIFFVSIEAKQ
+1 
-15 LDMKTILRNF
+15 MKTILRNF

-31 FKTASVLNVL
+31 FKAASVLNVL

-53 MMQVNYDYTFDRSHP
+53 MMQVNYDYTFDCSHR

-85 QAIICRPFARAFTG
+85 QAIICRPFARAFTE
-99 SSPLIE
+99 SSPHIKG
-105 EGCLLSA
+105 GCLLNA
-112 WTESRFFY
+112 WVGSPFFY
-120 IEDGGQRT
+120 VEQNGQRT
-128 SYKEDAWNVT
+128 GYRENAWEVT
-138 PGVLEVF
+138 PGLLDVIH
-145 RFDML
+145 FDML
-150 EGNER
+150 EGTAQA
-155 SLDEPN
+155 LDEPG
-161 SVVLPESMARKIFGD
+161 SVILPESMAKKIFGN
-176 ESAVGKQL
+176 ETAVGKQL
-184 ISANPMEDAKI
+184 IAPNVEMNAQI
-195 VKGVYKDFPRNSAL
+195 IKGVYKDFPRNSAL
-209 KNVMYTSMS
+209 QNVIYVAMN

-231 FFFVRLGEGMDKAEV
+231 FFLVRLDDPANKENV
-246 LDNFKRNFNA
+246 LDNFKSNFNA
-256 KEAFGNEFEWGE
+256 KEVFSNEFEWGGE
-268 ENSLDLRL
+268 ESFDLRL

-285 SNVDFDSM
+285 NNVDFDSM

-310 ILIIAGINFTNF
+310 IIIIAGINFTNF

-334 NTQKVLGSSDRT
+334 NTQKVLGSSDRM
-346 LRGSLLVEAVCVSLF
+346 LRGSLLVEAVGVSTF
-361 AYLLSLLFLYLIPN
+361 AYLLSLLFLYVIPK
-375 TPVVSLVDAD
+375 TPVASLVDAD

-399 VIAAIVGVL
+399 VIAVIVGVL

-437 RMRSVLVGVQF
+437 RMRSVLVGIQF

-464 NHYMQNAPLGYDKEE
+464 NRYMQNAPLGYDKEE
-479 MIIVHLNNT
+479 MIIVHLNNK
-488 INKNRDAFTDR
+488 INKDRDAFTNQ
-499 LKSFSGVQDVTY
+499 LKSFSGVEDVTY

-531 NNINFQCLPVSSSF
+531 KNINFQCLPVSSSF

-577 KAQYELKLN
+577 KAQLELKLN
-586 EKIDGDEII
+586 EQIDGDEII

-619 KYQWGQEGNYYNT
+619 KYQWGQEGNYYNA
-632 AYVKFKAGSDLRSG
+632 AYVKFKAGSDLRAG
-646 MEHVRESLEKFD
+646 MEHVRESLKKFD
-658 SEYPFVVR
+658 SEYPFVIR

-727 EILYMFNVSY
+727 EVLYMFNVSY
-737 FWILLICFVFGAP
+737 FWILLICFVLGAP

-772 VLPLAFLAVGVIT
+772 VLPLAFLAIGMIT
-785 FMTVTYQN
+785 FLTVTYQN

>member
-1 MLFGIFFVSIEAKQ
+1 
-15 LDMKTILRNF
+15 MKTILRNF

-31 FKTASVLNVL
+31 FKAASVLNVL

-53 MMQVNYDYTFDRSHP
+53 MMQVNYDYTFDCSHR

-85 QAIICRPFARAFTG
+85 QAIICRPFARAFTE
-99 SSPLIE
+99 SSPHIKG
-105 EGCLLSA
+105 GCLLNA
-112 WTESRFFY
+112 WVGSPFFY
-120 IEDGGQRT
+120 VEQNGQRT
-128 SYKEDAWNVT
+128 GYRENAWEVT
-138 PGVLEVF
+138 PGLLDVIH
-145 RFDML
+145 FDML
-150 EGNER
+150 EGTAQA
-155 SLDEPN
+155 LDEPG
-161 SVVLPESMARKIFGD
+161 SVILPESMAKKIFGN
-176 ESAVGKQL
+176 ETAIGKQL
-184 ISANPMEDAKI
+184 IAPNVEMNAQI
-195 VKGVYKDFPRNSAL
+195 IKGVYKDFPRNSAL
-209 KNVMYTSMS
+209 QNVIYVAMN

-231 FFFVRLGEGMDKAEV
+231 FFFVRLDDPANKENV
-246 LDNFKRNFNA
+246 LDNFKSNFNA
-256 KEAFGNEFEWGE
+256 KEVFGNEFEWGGE
-268 ENSLDLRL
+268 ESFDLRL

-285 SNVDFDSM
+285 NNVDFDSM

-304 FSIAFV
+304 CSIAFV
-310 ILIIAGINFTNF
+310 IIIIAGINFTNF

-334 NTQKVLGSSDRT
+334 NTQKVLGSSDRM
-346 LRGSLLVEAVCVSLF
+346 LRGSLLVEAVGVSMF
-361 AYLLSLLFLYLIPN
+361 AYLLSLLFLYVIPK
-375 TPVVSLVDAD
+375 TPVASLVDAD

-399 VIAAIVGVL
+399 VIAVIVGVL

-437 RMRSVLVGVQF
+437 RMRSVLVGIQF

-464 NHYMQNAPLGYDKEE
+464 NRYMQNAPLGYDKEE
-479 MIIVHLNNT
+479 MIIVHLNNK
-488 INKNRDAFTDR
+488 INKDRDAFTNQ
-499 LKSFSGVQDVTY
+499 LKSFSGVEDVTY

-531 NNINFQCLPVSSSF
+531 KNINFQCLPVSSSF

-577 KAQYELKLN
+577 KAQLELKLN
-586 EKIDGDEII
+586 EQIDGDEII

-619 KYQWGQEGNYYNT
+619 KYQWGQEGNYYNA
-632 AYVKFKAGSDLRSG
+632 AYVKFKAGSDLRAG
-646 MEHVRESLEKFD
+646 MEHVRESLKKFD
-658 SEYPFVVR
+658 SEYPFVIR

-727 EILYMFNVSY
+727 EVLYMFNVSY
-737 FWILLICFVFGAP
+737 FWILLICFVLGAP

-772 VLPLAFLAVGVIT
+772 VLPLAFLAIGMIT
-785 FMTVTYQN
+785 FLTVTYQN

>member
-1 MLFGIFFVSIEAKQ
+1 
-15 LDMKTILRNF
+15 MKTILRNF

-31 FKTASVLNVL
+31 FKAASVLNVL

-53 MMQVNYDYTFDRSHP
+53 MMQVNYDYTFDCSHR

-85 QAIICRPFARAFTG
+85 QAIICRPFARAFTE
-99 SSPLIE
+99 SSPHIKG
-105 EGCLLSA
+105 GCLLNA
-112 WTESRFFY
+112 WVGSPFFY
-120 IEDGGQRT
+120 VEQNGQRT
-128 SYKEDAWNVT
+128 GYRENAWEVT
-138 PGVLEVF
+138 PGLLDVIH
-145 RFDML
+145 FDML
-150 EGNER
+150 EGTAQA
-155 SLDEPN
+155 LDEPG
-161 SVVLPESMARKIFGD
+161 SVILPESMAKKIFGN
-176 ESAVGKQL
+176 ETAVGKQL
-184 ISANPMEDAKI
+184 IAPNVEMNAQI
-195 VKGVYKDFPRNSAL
+195 IKGVYKDFPRNSAL
-209 KNVMYTSMS
+209 QNVIYVAMN

-231 FFFVRLGEGMDKAEV
+231 FFFVRLDDPANKENV
-246 LDNFKRNFNA
+246 LDNFKSNFNA
-256 KEAFGNEFEWGE
+256 KEAFGNEFEWGGE
-268 ENSLDLRL
+268 ESFDLRL

-285 SNVDFDSM
+285 NNVDFDSM

-310 ILIIAGINFTNF
+310 IIIIAGINFTNF

-334 NTQKVLGSSDRT
+334 NTQKVLGSSDRM
-346 LRGSLLVEAVCVSLF
+346 LRGSLLVEAVGVSTF
-361 AYLLSLLFLYLIPN
+361 AYLLSLLFLYVIPK
-375 TPVVSLVDAD
+375 TPVASLVDAD

-399 VIAAIVGVL
+399 VIAVIVGVL

-437 RMRSVLVGVQF
+437 RMRSVLVGIQF

-464 NHYMQNAPLGYDKEE
+464 NRYMQNAPLGYDKEE
-479 MIIVHLNNT
+479 MIIVHLNNK
-488 INKNRDAFTDR
+488 INKDRDAFTNQ
-499 LKSFSGVQDVTY
+499 LKSFSGVEDVTY

-531 NNINFQCLPVSSSF
+531 KNINFQCLPVSSSF

-577 KAQYELKLN
+577 KAQLELKLN
-586 EKIDGDEII
+586 EQIDGDEII

-619 KYQWGQEGNYYNT
+619 KYQWGQEGNYYNA
-632 AYVKFKAGSDLRSG
+632 AYVKFKAGSDLRAG
-646 MEHVRESLEKFD
+646 MEHVRESLKKFD
-658 SEYPFVVR
+658 SEYPFVIR

-727 EILYMFNVSY
+727 EVLYMFNVSY
-737 FWILLICFVFGAP
+737 FWILLICFVLGAP

-759 LENFAYRTPMYWW
+759 LENFAYRTPMYGW
-772 VLPLAFLAVGVIT
+772 VLPLAFLAIGMIT
-785 FMTVTYQN
+785 FLTVTYQN

>member
-1 MLFGIFFVSIEAKQ
+1 
-15 LDMKTILRNF
+15 MKTILRNF

-285 SNVDFDSM
+285 NNVDFDSM

-361 AYLLSLLFLYLIPN
+361 AYLLSLLFLYIIPK

-499 LKSFSGVQDVTY
+499 LKSFSGVEDVTY

-567 TGCYIFNEKA
+567 TGCYI
-577 KAQYELKLN
+577 
-586 EKIDGDEII
+586 
-595 GFIPDIKFASFRQ
+595 RRR
-608 EVTPMAFYLWG
+608 
-619 KYQWGQEGNYYNT
+619 
-632 AYVKFKAGSDLRSG
+632 RS
-646 MEHVRESLEKFD
+646 
-658 SEYPFVVR
+658 
-666 FYDEVLQHT
+666 T
-675 YEKEL
+675 
-680 KIGSLI
+680 
-686 TLFSLVAIFISIVGV
+686 
-701 FGLVVFE
+701 
-708 SEYKR
+708 
-713 KEIAVRKVLGSTTG
+713 
-727 EILYMFNVSY
+727 N
-737 FWILLICFVFGAP
+737 
-750 VAWYGVHRW
+750 
-759 LENFAYRTPMYWW
+759 
-772 VLPLAFLAVGVIT
+772 
-785 FMTVTYQN
+785 
-793 WHVANE
+793 
-799 NPVKNIKSE
+799 